1 MKRIIAITIT
11 IIMLS
16 TTISFAE
23 QEEIYKPL
31 EPDVLDYVAA
41 MAVTSRLTIDGGKAT
56 YYTELRPQPGKKITK
71 VAAVIKLVNSKG
83 TVVQSKT
90 ATLYL
95 SSDRFIIQNSKP
107 LSSRGTYHAESTL
120 KVYNGTKLI
129 ETIRKN
135 SANVT
140 Y

>member
-1 MKRIIAITIT
+1 MKRIIAVTIT
-11 IIMLS
+11 IILLS
-16 TTISFAE
+16 TTICFAG
-23 QEEIYKPL
+23 QEEVYNPL
-31 EPDVLDYVAA
+31 KPDVLDYVVAA
-41 MAVTSRLTIDGGKAT
+41 TVSTQLSINGGKAT
-56 YYTELRPQPGKKITK
+56 YHAELLPQIGKKITK
-71 VAAVIKLVNSKG
+71 VVAVIKLVNGKG

-95 SSDRFIIQNSKP
+95 SSGRFRIQNSKQ

-129 ETIRKN
+129 KTIKKN

>member
-31 EPDVLDYVAA
+31 EPDVLDYVT
-41 MAVTSRLTIDGGKAT
+41 AVTVSTQLSISQGKAT
-56 YYTELRPQPGKKITK
+56 YHSELWPQPGKKITK
-71 VAAVIKLVNSKG
+71 VVAVIKLVNSKG
-83 TVVQSKT
+83 TIIQSKT

-95 SSDRFIIQNSKP
+95 SSRRFRIQDSKQ

-129 ETIRKN
+129 ETIKKN

>member
-41 MAVTSRLTIDGGKAT
+41 MAVTSRLTIDGSKAT

-95 SSDRFIIQNSKP
+95 SSDRFIIQNSKQ

-129 ETIRKN
+129 ETIKKN